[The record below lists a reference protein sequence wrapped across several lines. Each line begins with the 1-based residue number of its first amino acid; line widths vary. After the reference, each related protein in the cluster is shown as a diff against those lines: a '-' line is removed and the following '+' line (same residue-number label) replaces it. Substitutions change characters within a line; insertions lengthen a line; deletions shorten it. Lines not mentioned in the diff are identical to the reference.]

1 MVTGHRVN
9 SNVVASGRNEERD
22 VSLHRFLSEGSRH
35 AIILILASLGWMGS

>member
-22 VSLHRFLSEGSRH
+22 VSSHRFFY
-35 AIILILASLGWMGS
+35 LGKHRKVLGML